1 MVPEA
6 VEDEEP
12 VAEPTVPTH
21 ATESVKDDGV
31 PAEGATVLS
40 KKEKERLKKERE
52 KVCGN
57 QMGTLTIY
65 R

>member
-1 MVPEA
+1 M
-6 VEDEEP
+6 EDEEP
-12 VAEPTVPTH
+12 VAEPTPTQ
-21 ATESVKDDGV
+21 AAESVKDDDV